1 MVRFGPAGWAYP
13 DWKTVVYPAPAPR
26 GFDPLAYLARY
37 FSTVEVDSTFYGPAR
52 ARVAEGW
59 AERALQEN
67 PRFRFSAKLWRRFT
81 HERDLAFTAAEVEA
95 TAAAFRALLGKGV
108 LGAVVVQFPW
118 SFRNEEKNR
127 EWLRQVL
134 HAFAEFPLVVEV
146 RHLSWN
152 VADFFAG
159 LVERGVGFV
168 NVDQPLFK
176 NSMKPGA
183 RATAAVGYVRI
194 HGRNFRDWFR
204 AAAGRD
210 ERYDY
215 LYTAEELRPWAER
228 IRTIAE
234 STTDLY
240 AVTNNHFLGKAP
252 ANALMLE
259 SMFEG
264 QKVRAPPRLFE
275 RYEEALAPF
284 AEPDGHEAARPG
296 LGR

>member
-1 MVRFGPAGWAYP
+1 VVVRFGPAGWAYR
-13 DWKTVVYPAPAPR
+13 DWKGVVYPEHAPK

-37 FSTVEVDSTFYGPAR
+37 FSTLEIDSTFYAPAR
-52 ARVAEGW
+52 VKVAEGW
-59 AERALQEN
+59 AERSAKEN
-67 PRFRFSAKLWRRFT
+67 PRFRFTAKLWRRFT
-81 HERDLAFTAAEVEA
+81 HEREIAFTAAEVEQTSA
-95 TAAAFRALLGKGV
+95 PFRALRDQGA

-118 SFRNEEKNR
+118 SFRNEERSR
-127 EWLRQVL
+127 EWLGDVL
-134 HAFAEFPLVVEV
+134 TAFSELPLVVEV

-152 VADFFAG
+152 TPDFFEG
-159 LVERGVGFV
+159 LAERGVGFV

-176 NSMKPGA
+176 NSMKPDA

-215 LYTAEELRPWAER
+215 LYTSEELRPWADR

-234 STTDLY
+234 STTDVY

-259 SMFEG
+259 SMFAGE
-264 QKVRAPPRLFE
+264 KVRAPPQLYE
-275 RYEEALAPF
+275 RYEEVLAPF
-284 AEPDGHEAARPG
+284 AEPESP
-296 LGR
+296 